1 MSILMLPNRNVAFD
15 LNPEPT
21 HTQAPKF
28 FNLMKPPAFD
38 LRKLTQLCEIMALLI
53 PNELDLIIKMH
64 NSSPK
69 WLWFLEIFQ
78 PVSTYI
84 GLILQEMISKQGMI
98 VNDMYTRLLVED
110 EFEPSPMV

>member
-1 MSILMLPNRNVAFD
+1 
-15 LNPEPT
+15 
-21 HTQAPKF
+21 
-28 FNLMKPPAFD
+28 
-38 LRKLTQLCEIMALLI
+38 LI